1 MSALYACAVEKLHIS
16 IVCVGDSKTQA
27 WSYLAYKSIKQKKVP
42 IGQVDDPFQ
51 ELAAS
56 GNPLLSSMTSL
67 YKSADYQVTSGADK
81 GEAPAKE
88 GFK

>member
-1 MSALYACAVEKLHIS
+1 MGE
-16 IVCVGDSKTQA
+16 
-27 WSYLAYKSIKQKKVP
+27 
-42 IGQVDDPFQ
+42 VDDPFQ

-67 YKSADYQVTSGADK
+67 YKSADYQVTAGADK